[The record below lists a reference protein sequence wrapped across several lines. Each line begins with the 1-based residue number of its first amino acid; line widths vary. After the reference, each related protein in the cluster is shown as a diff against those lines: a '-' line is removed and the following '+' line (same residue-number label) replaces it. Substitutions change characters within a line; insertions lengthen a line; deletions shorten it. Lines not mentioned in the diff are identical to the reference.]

1 MILSYFGFQV
11 SAIVLI
17 SSCVDI
23 LMAKPCDL
31 EKALDLLGL
40 DEYSPCAYSPIKDL
54 SIVIIVCGVIMLVVN
69 LFLFLVTSCVK
80 KLKKSLLIAVSIA
93 NIFNTTI
100 LNFLIICINT
110 LYLMTKCKLVY
121 SLFLL
126 QLLVLSE
133 WGYSISFL

>member
-17 SSCVDI
+17 SSGVDI

-31 EKALDLLGL
+31 KKALDFLGL
-40 DEYSPCAYSPIKDL
+40 DVKSPCAYSPIKDL
-54 SIVIIVCGVIMLVVN
+54 SIVIIIYGVIMLVVN
-69 LFLFLVTSCVK
+69 LILFLVTSCDK
-80 KLKKSLLIAVSIA
+80 KLKKPLLIAVSIT

-100 LNFLIICINT
+100 LNYLIICKNT
-110 LYLMTKCKLVY
+110 LYLMTKYKLVY

-126 QLLVLSE
+126 QLFVLLE
-133 WGYSISFL
+133 WWYSISFL